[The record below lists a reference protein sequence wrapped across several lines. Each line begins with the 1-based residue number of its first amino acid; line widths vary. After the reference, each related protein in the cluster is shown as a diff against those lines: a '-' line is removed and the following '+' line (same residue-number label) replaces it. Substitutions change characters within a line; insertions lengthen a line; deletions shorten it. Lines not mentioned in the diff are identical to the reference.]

1 MDLINAIILLL
12 NYIFIPGLTYGSQLA
27 LGAIFVTLIYGIL
40 RFANFATGDMM
51 SFGTMMTIL
60 FTWYFQS
67 FGISLGI
74 LPTALIA
81 LPFGIFFMILYMLT
95 IDKFVFKYYRTQK
108 SPPVQFAMVSIGVM
122 FVTQAVVRIII
133 GPGDRRFFDGEKFII
148 KAREFKEM
156 TGLNEGLALKS
167 TQVITIFVTIVLV
180 SLLFWFLNK
189 TKTGKSM
196 KAYSDNEDLALLSG
210 IDPKK
215 IVLVTWVIAGILAT
229 IGGALYGLD
238 KSFKPFTYFN
248 NMLPIFAAAIVGGIG
263 NPFGAFLGGYVIAFS
278 EILLTYAYKKFF
290 MYILPESMEPEGL
303 IQLLSTDYKFA
314 VSFSILVIVLLYRPS
329 GIFKGKVL

>member
-1 MDLINAIILLL
+1 MDFVNAIILLL
-12 NYIFIPGLTYGSQLA
+12 NYIFIPALTYGSQLA

-51 SFGTMMTIL
+51 SFGTMITIL

-67 FGISLGI
+67 LGVSLGV
-74 LPTALIA
+74 LPTALLAI
-81 LPFGIFFMILYMLT
+81 PFGIIFMILYMLL
-95 IDKFVFKYYRTQK
+95 IDKFVFKYYRHQK

-148 KAREFKEM
+148 KAREFKEI
-156 TGLNEGLALKS
+156 TGLNEGLAIKS

-180 SLLFWFLNK
+180 SLLFWFLNR

-196 KAYSDNEDLALLSG
+196 KAYSDYEDLALLSG

-290 MYILPESMEPEGL
+290 MYVLPESMEPDGL

-329 GIFKGKVL
+329 GIFKGKIL

>member
-1 MDLINAIILLL
+1 
-12 NYIFIPGLTYGSQLA
+12 
-27 LGAIFVTLIYGIL
+27 
-40 RFANFATGDMM
+40 
-51 SFGTMMTIL
+51 
-60 FTWYFQS
+60 
-67 FGISLGI
+67 
-74 LPTALIA
+74 
-81 LPFGIFFMILYMLT
+81 
-95 IDKFVFKYYRTQK
+95 
-108 SPPVQFAMVSIGVM
+108 
-122 FVTQAVVRIII
+122 
-133 GPGDRRFFDGEKFII
+133 
-148 KAREFKEM
+148 M

-180 SLLFWFLNK
+180 SLLFWFLNR
-189 TKTGKSM
+189 TKTGKSV

-290 MYILPESMEPEGL
+290 MYVLPESMEPNSL
-303 IQLLSTDYKFA
+303 VQLLSTDYKFA
-314 VSFSILVIVLLYRPS
+314 VSLSILVIVLIYRPS

>member
-1 MDLINAIILLL
+1 
-12 NYIFIPGLTYGSQLA
+12 
-27 LGAIFVTLIYGIL
+27 
-40 RFANFATGDMM
+40 
-51 SFGTMMTIL
+51 
-60 FTWYFQS
+60 
-67 FGISLGI
+67 
-74 LPTALIA
+74 
-81 LPFGIFFMILYMLT
+81 
-95 IDKFVFKYYRTQK
+95 
-108 SPPVQFAMVSIGVM
+108 
-122 FVTQAVVRIII
+122 
-133 GPGDRRFFDGEKFII
+133 
-148 KAREFKEM
+148 M
-156 TGLNEGLALKS
+156 TGLNEGLAIKS
-167 TQVITIFVTIVLV
+167 TQVITMIVTLILV
-180 SLLFWFLNK
+180 STLFWFLNK

-196 KAYSDNEDLALLSG
+196 RAYSDNEDLALLSG

-215 IVLVTWVIAGILAT
+215 IVMTTWVIAGILAT
-229 IGGALYGLD
+229 IGGTLYGLD

-290 MYILPESMEPEGL
+290 MYILPESMEPDGL